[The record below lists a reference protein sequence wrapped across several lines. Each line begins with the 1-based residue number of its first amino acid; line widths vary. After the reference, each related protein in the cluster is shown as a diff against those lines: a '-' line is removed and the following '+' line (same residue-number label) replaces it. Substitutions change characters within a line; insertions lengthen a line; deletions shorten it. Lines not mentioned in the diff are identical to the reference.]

1 MKSSFHT
8 KQWAVALV
16 LALALGVQ
24 AAGASPVD
32 AALDR
37 DQEFLDSLADLA
49 DRMERGQLNGEWFFH
64 EMDRLYVRFA
74 PDFVLVDLDSVTQQ
88 QKKRSRSLK
97 NRKTELEIRLYQLG
111 FSPDPETGRFSVAYK
126 ILNLDADSPMDILLD
141 QFEAFLITVAS
152 AMDLLSYRLISEDE
166 VALLF
171 NHMAE
176 DMEASYHDFDY
187 DEVTEEQLQR
197 LQQLEQRV
205 NQLEQQFNW

>member
-16 LALALGVQ
+16 LSLALGVQ

-74 PDFVLVDLDSVTQQ
+74 PDFVPVDLDSVTQQ

-97 NRKTELEIRLYQLG
+97 NRKTELEIKLYKLG

-197 LQQLEQRV
+197 LQQLEQRM
-205 NQLEQQFNW
+205 NRLAQQFY

>member
-1 MKSSFHT
+1 MHHAEKR
-8 KQWAVALV
+8 AGILACLLLV
-16 LALALGVQ
+16 SMNCWSR
-24 AAGASPVD
+24 SPVD

-37 DQEFLDSLADLA
+37 DQEFLNSLADLA

-74 PDFVLVDLDSVTQQ
+74 PDFVPVDLDSVTQQ

-97 NRKTELEIRLYQLG
+97 NRKTELEIKLYKLG
-111 FSPDPETGRFSVAYK
+111 FSPDPETGRFSVTYR
-126 ILNLDADSPMDILLD
+126 ILNLDADSPMDIILD

>member
-74 PDFVLVDLDSVTQQ
+74 PDFVPVDLDSVTQQ

-97 NRKTELEIRLYQLG
+97 NGRRSWKSSSTSWASPRTRRQAGSPSPIR
-111 FSPDPETGRFSVAYK
+111 F
-126 ILNLDADSPMDILLD
+126 
-141 QFEAFLITVAS
+141 
-152 AMDLLSYRLISEDE
+152 
-166 VALLF
+166 
-171 NHMAE
+171 
-176 DMEASYHDFDY
+176 
-187 DEVTEEQLQR
+187 
-197 LQQLEQRV
+197 
-205 NQLEQQFNW
+205 

>member
-1 MKSSFHT
+1 MKCIMQKKRAGILACLLLVSMNC
-8 KQWAVALV
+8 WAR
-16 LALALGVQ
+16 
-24 AAGASPVD
+24 SPVD

-97 NRKTELEIRLYQLG
+97 NRKTELEIKLYKLG